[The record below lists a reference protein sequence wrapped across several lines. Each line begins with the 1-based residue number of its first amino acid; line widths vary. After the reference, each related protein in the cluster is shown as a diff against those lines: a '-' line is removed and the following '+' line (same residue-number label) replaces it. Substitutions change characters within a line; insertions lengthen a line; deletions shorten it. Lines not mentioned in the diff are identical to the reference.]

1 MTSRLIEAYEARH
14 DGGALQHD
22 AAQRA
27 VAHRLD
33 ALCEA
38 LAADSRPPRGSL
50 FARLGLGRGAPA
62 AQTGPRGLYIHGP
75 PGRGKSMLMDLFF
88 EAAPEK
94 AKRRVH
100 VHAFMQGVHE
110 QLHRWRTEDGG
121 RQLEDPLRRLA
132 RAIAEDVR
140 LLCFDEFQ
148 VEAIADA
155 MILRRLFEA
164 LFDSGVVVV
173 ATSNTAPD
181 DLYRDGLQRER
192 FLPFIELLKERLDI
206 VVLDGETDYRRDRL
220 KAVGVYHTPLGSA
233 ADAALEDVFAALTG
247 GAAGTPENVAVYGRE
262 LVVPRQAQ
270 GVAWFSFD
278 DLCGQALGPAD
289 YLRLACRYQTII
301 LAGIPR
307 LSPDDRNAAKRFAI
321 LVESLYE
328 QRVKLVCSAAV
339 PPEEIYRAGD
349 GADIF
354 RRVVSRLEEM
364 QSEDYIAA
372 PHRPASTLAAA

>member
-1 MTSRLIEAYEARH
+1 MTSRLIEAYEAGH
-14 DGGALQHD
+14 SGGALRRD

-27 VAHRLD
+27 VAQRLD
-33 ALCEA
+33 SLCRAL
-38 LAADSRPPRGSL
+38 ADSRPARGSL
-50 FARLGLGRGAPA
+50 LARLGFGRAAPA

-88 EAAPEK
+88 EAVPVE
-94 AKRRVH
+94 AKRRIH

-110 QLHRWRTEDGG
+110 QLHRWRTEDSG
-121 RQLEDPLRRLA
+121 RQLDDPLRRLG

-164 LFDSGVVVV
+164 LFDNGVVVV

-192 FLPFIELLKERLDI
+192 FLPFIDLLKERVDI
-206 VVLDGETDYRRDRL
+206 VVLNGETDYRRDRL
-220 KAVGVYHTPLGSA
+220 KAVGVYHTPLGPSA
-233 ADAALEDVFAALTG
+233 DSALGEVFAALTG
-247 GAAGTPENVAVYGRE
+247 GAAGTPDTASVYGRV
-262 LVVPRQAQ
+262 LTVPRQAH
-270 GVAWFSFD
+270 GVAWFGFL
-278 DLCGQALGPAD
+278 DLCGQPLGPAD
-289 YLRLACRYQTII
+289 YLQLACRYQTII

-307 LSPDDRNAAKRFAI
+307 LSPDERDAAKRFAV
-321 LVESLYE
+321 LVECLYE

-339 PPEEIYRAGD
+339 PPEDIYTAGD
-349 GADIF
+349 GAETF